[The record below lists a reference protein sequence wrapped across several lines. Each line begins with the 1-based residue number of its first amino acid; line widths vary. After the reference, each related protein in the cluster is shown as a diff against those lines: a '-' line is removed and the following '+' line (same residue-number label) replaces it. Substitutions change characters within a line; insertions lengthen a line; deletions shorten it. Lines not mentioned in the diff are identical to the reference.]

1 MKMPAGLDKKV
12 GPLPLGVWL
21 ILVGAGLAIGLYLR
35 KRGAGKAP
43 TGTLTGEPDED
54 YLSGLY
60 GTQGSLFGSA
70 GGVAVVGNP
79 AAPLPEPT
87 TPSTTMPKCV
97 GGNCDPGP
105 VATPKPVSGKPVSI
119 TPIVSPKPVIVKP
132 KKKAE
137 KKYKEI
143 TYTIKK
149 GDTFW
154 DLAKKYLGD
163 PYKFRDILK
172 YNNLTYADTR
182 TQVPGKKIKIRIP
195 T

>member
-21 ILVGAGLAIGLYLR
+21 LLVGAGLAIGLYLR
-35 KRGAGKAP
+35 KRGASKAP
-43 TGTLTGEPDED
+43 TGTLTGEPDD
-54 YLSGLY
+54 AYLDSLY

-70 GGVAVVGNP
+70 GGVTVVNTP

-97 GGNCDPGP
+97 SGNCDPGP
-105 VATPKPVSGKPVSI
+105 VAAPKPPTTTAPKTI
-119 TPIVSPKPVIVKP
+119 ISPKPVVAKKP
-132 KKKAE
+132 K

-154 DLAKKYLGD
+154 DIAKKYLGD

-172 YNNLTYADTR
+172 WNDLSYPDTR

-195 T
+195 V